1 MSRLL
6 AWQYPSAVHMRTF
19 SVSCT
24 TVSLNMSLNHFQTS
38 CSCCTFAYV
47 WSAVVPKV
55 VGKLLGPVANAD
67 EPLADRAG
75 LPREGDHAAGAP
87 GVPVSCLTPRP
98 EHALPLEH
106 AREHAREHRAAQSR
120 ADFFLRVQCCQ
131 LHRLISSTLKHTWQR
146 CNVKHVAALQG
157 AIGVEMFRH

>member
-1 MSRLL
+1 MLGNIPPQSTCER
-6 AWQYPSAVHMRTF
+6 
-19 SVSCT
+19 SVSST
-24 TVSLNMSLNHFQTS
+24 TVSLNHFQTS

-75 LPREGDHAAGAP
+75 LPREAGDHAAGAP

-120 ADFFLRVQCCQ
+120 ADFFLRAQYCQ

-146 CNVKHVAALQG
+146 ALQRQTRG
-157 AIGVEMFRH
+157 SVARRNRS